1 MKQTIP
7 SVLTDVLPMADVQK
21 LTLKEACERF
31 AARAAASQRAFA
43 EMGKLHFALSAV
55 LPKGR
60 TIYGELRK
68 LGVKDSTISNAA
80 YASKVWAELI
90 APNALSEAVY
100 DALTFDGCRD
110 LCRLLGRSGS
120 TKKKLEAADVAVIW
134 QSAKDP
140 EAEVKSLV
148 ETGLTVVEAAQD
160 AADKAAKAAQDV
172 KDAAKATPATPA
184 APVTPAGSPATP
196 APVAGTPAAAP
207 ASGSPAPAVSAPPAA
222 KPVTAAKPT
231 LAEVLAV
238 LDSVELA
245 IARLD
250 PADSCRAAARVLELA
265 KTCAAHA
272 AKQPAPAQ
280 NAAAK
285 PAPKPAPKG
294 KPAKAVKA

>member
-7 SVLTDVLPMADVQK
+7 SVLTDVLPMVDVQK
-21 LTLKEACERF
+21 MTLKEACERF

-90 APNALSEAVY
+90 ATNALSEAVY
-100 DALTFDGCRD
+100 DSLTFDGCRD
-110 LCRLLGRSGS
+110 LCRLLGKSGS

-172 KDAAKATPATPA
+172 KDAAKAPAATPA
-184 APVTPAGSPATP
+184 PATPAGSPATP
-196 APVAGTPAAAP
+196 TPAAVP
-207 ASGSPAPAVSAPPAA
+207 ASGSPAPTATPPPVA
-222 KPVTAAKPT
+222 KPVAAAKPT

-245 IARLD
+245 IAKLA
-250 PADSCRAAARVLELA
+250 PEDSCRAAARVLELA

-285 PAPKPAPKG
+285 PAPKG

>member
-7 SVLTDVLPMADVQK
+7 SVLTDVLPMVDVQK
-21 LTLKEACERF
+21 MTLKEACERF

-90 APNALSEAVY
+90 ATNTLSEAVY

-110 LCRLLGRSGS
+110 LCRILGKSGS
-120 TKKKLEAADVAVIW
+120 SKKKLDAADVAVVW
-134 QSAKDP
+134 QAAKDP

-160 AADKAAKAAQDV
+160 AADKAAKVAQDT
-172 KDAAKATPATPA
+172 KDAAAK
-184 APVTPAGSPATP
+184 
-196 APVAGTPAAAP
+196 
-207 ASGSPAPAVSAPPAA
+207 APPAA
-222 KPVTAAKPT
+222 SPTTPAPANGAPPATGTPATQGATPTPAPSPKPAAAAKPT
-231 LAEVLAV
+231 LADVMAV

-245 IARLD
+245 IAKLG
-250 PADSCRAAARVLELA
+250 PEDSCLAAARVLELA

-280 NAAAK
+280 HAAA
-285 PAPKPAPKG
+285 KPAPKG
-294 KPAKAVKA
+294 KPAAKLVAKS